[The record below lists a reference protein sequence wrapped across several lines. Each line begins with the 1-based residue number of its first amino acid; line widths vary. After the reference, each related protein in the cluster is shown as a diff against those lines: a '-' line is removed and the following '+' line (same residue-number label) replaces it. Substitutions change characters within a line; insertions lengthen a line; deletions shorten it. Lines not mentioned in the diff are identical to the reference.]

1 MNEKIH
7 LYFGQADDAD
17 GCLLAA
23 CLEKAGYQLNV
34 NAVKF
39 DPDTLAMLILSDNV
53 EMEDLFLV
61 APWLKK
67 QYEYCSYP
75 HLKLMPVFV
84 YDSTKVDPEEA
95 FEGKVGELYEELMS
109 GEFKPFGFDKAKEN
123 PLEEFPRIL
132 DEYLD

>member
-1 MNEKIH
+1 MKPQIQ
-7 LYFGQADDAD
+7 LYYCKADEENGRVLSSA
-17 GCLLAA
+17 
-23 CLEKAGYQLNV
+23 LEGKGYALSINSPT
-34 NAVKF
+34 F
-39 DPDTLAMLILSDNV
+39 DPEILAMLILSDNA
-53 EMEDLFLV
+53 EMEDIFKV

-84 YDSTKVDPEEA
+84 YDSSKVDPEEA

-109 GEFKPFGFDKAKEN
+109 GEFKPFGYDKAKEN